1 MIGTVR
7 SVTPLDPWFP
17 YSLRGADDL
26 LGFAR
31 RGRQRSLSIHSALQ
45 PSALQPSALQPGLP
59 VILFAAVIRSV
70 PPHEML
76 EAQLD
81 RGFGLE
87 PDVPYQIIHVGVRR

>member
-1 MIGTVR
+1 MIGAVR

-31 RGRQRSLSIHSALQ
+31 RGRQRSLSMHSALQ
-45 PSALQPSALQPGLP
+45 RSALQSGLP

-76 EAQLD
+76 EAHLD
-81 RGFGLE
+81 GGFRLE
-87 PDVPYQIIHVGVRR
+87 PNVPYQIVYVGVRR